1 MKVLHV
7 ADTHLGY
14 SAYRKV
20 TDDGINQREIDVYD
34 AFKQFVDYAIKSKTN
49 LVIHA
54 GDLFDS
60 VRPNNRAITF
70 ALKQILRLS
79 KHDIP
84 FVVIAGNHEHPKL
97 KETGHIFSIFD
108 HIENVYPV
116 YSTKYEI
123 ISLTINREKIN
134 IHSIPHSSSKDEFNN
149 NFDKLK
155 KDSSSDYNVLM
166 THGCI
171 KGIKEFSMNEFN
183 ELMIP
188 KQCLISGFDY
198 VALGHYHKYTEVSKN
213 TFYAGSTE
221 CFSFAD
227 AGEKKGFIE
236 LELIRGEIN
245 HRFIELKNRSMIN
258 SIPISCSNLKLDEVM
273 KKINENVDKINP
285 KDKVFRIILEDV
297 PSHIYR
303 GIDFNAIREL
313 SSKAVHYEIKAD
325 MLRGGDSKSW
335 VNSKIDALTLEF
347 ETFLDDQD
355 IKEKE
360 NLLKLGMKYIG
371 KVEAREKEK

>member
-1 MKVLHV
+1 
-7 ADTHLGY
+7 
-14 SAYRKV
+14 
-20 TDDGINQREIDVYD
+20 
-34 AFKQFVDYAIKSKTN
+34 
-49 LVIHA
+49 
-54 GDLFDS
+54 
-60 VRPNNRAITF
+60 
-70 ALKQILRLS
+70 
-79 KHDIP
+79 
-84 FVVIAGNHEHPKL
+84 
-97 KETGHIFSIFD
+97 
-108 HIENVYPV
+108 
-116 YSTKYEI
+116 
-123 ISLTINREKIN
+123 
-134 IHSIPHSSSKDEFNN
+134 
-149 NFDKLK
+149 
-155 KDSSSDYNVLM
+155 M

-188 KQCLISGFDY
+188 KQCLIFGFDY

-273 KKINENVDKINP
+273 KIINENVDKINP

-347 ETFLDDQD
+347 ETFLDDQ
-355 IKEKE
+355 
-360 NLLKLGMKYIG
+360 G
-371 KVEAREKEK
+371 

>member
-1 MKVLHV
+1 
-7 ADTHLGY
+7 
-14 SAYRKV
+14 
-20 TDDGINQREIDVYD
+20 
-34 AFKQFVDYAIKSKTN
+34 
-49 LVIHA
+49 
-54 GDLFDS
+54 
-60 VRPNNRAITF
+60 
-70 ALKQILRLS
+70 
-79 KHDIP
+79 
-84 FVVIAGNHEHPKL
+84 
-97 KETGHIFSIFD
+97 
-108 HIENVYPV
+108 
-116 YSTKYEI
+116 
-123 ISLTINREKIN
+123 
-134 IHSIPHSSSKDEFNN
+134 
-149 NFDKLK
+149 
-155 KDSSSDYNVLM
+155 
-166 THGCI
+166 
-171 KGIKEFSMNEFN
+171 
-183 ELMIP
+183 MI
-188 KQCLISGFDY
+188 
-198 VALGHYHKYTEVSKN
+198 
-213 TFYAGSTE
+213 
-221 CFSFAD
+221 
-227 AGEKKGFIE
+227 
-236 LELIRGEIN
+236 
-245 HRFIELKNRSMIN
+245 FIELKNRSMIN